1 MQLWL
6 SNVSCKCIKVFVN
19 KIDLSY
25 VQICLKIRYSTRN
38 KSYEHQTYTTTKKQ
52 VDTRHYV
59 WTNWTS
65 SSVILLDNDLSLNT
79 WTVETSNCN
88 EDFIVGMGIK
98 TNEAKRTLIAM
109 RTLLLVQ
116 YR

>member
-1 MQLWL
+1 MNTKHTQ
-6 SNVSCKCIKVFVN
+6 K
-19 KIDLSY
+19 
-25 VQICLKIRYSTRN
+25 
-38 KSYEHQTYTTTKKQ
+38 KKQ
-52 VDTRHYV
+52 KQVVTRHYV

-109 RTLLLVQ
+109 ITLLLVQ